1 MSTISKPKSELV
13 LNKYLIEN
21 NSKLKASESRF
32 IDNLSKFKPWLSL
45 HADTN
50 QIMRKCVCFVIRLSL
65 QC

>member
-32 IDNLSKFKPWLSL
+32 IDNLSKFKP
-45 HADTN
+45 
-50 QIMRKCVCFVIRLSL
+50 
-65 QC
+65 